1 MRWRHASLDVRHGD
15 FGYFPPRAQA
25 PPALTERRLLSG
37 VTTIEAFAY
46 ARDSLR
52 LWDLFCQHVATAFDA
67 RPTLHWLLPW
77 KATPAHPAS

>member
-1 MRWRHASLDVRHGD
+1 M
-15 FGYFPPRAQA
+15 PP
-25 PPALTERRLLSG
+25 PLTERRLLSG

-77 KATPAHPAS
+77 KATHAHPGS